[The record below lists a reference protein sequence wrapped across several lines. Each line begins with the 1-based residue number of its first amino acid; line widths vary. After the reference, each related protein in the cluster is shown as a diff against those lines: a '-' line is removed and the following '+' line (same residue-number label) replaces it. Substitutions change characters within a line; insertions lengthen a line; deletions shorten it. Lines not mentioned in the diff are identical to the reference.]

1 MIYDGT
7 AWDGLPLSAALLDRR
22 RYGHGYRSESLEAKR
37 RAAIEWLRECSTIGW
52 ACDKVKE
59 GANVRSV

>member
-1 MIYDGT
+1 MTNEDSICWGDM
-7 AWDGLPLSAALLDRR
+7 PFCAALQERN

-37 RAAIEWLRECSTIGW
+37 RAAIEWLRESSRIGW

-59 GANVRSV
+59 NK